1 MSKPAY
7 TSPLQLNNK
16 GQSMTDYT
24 QVPNK
29 LIMLKIPPAEK
40 AILLVIARFT
50 YGYQRIQCEMSLAQ
64 IAEYTDLSRRTVY
77 KLVAD
82 LEKKG
87 FLSVVRGKA
96 DGINTLNSY
105 QLIDSYSGE
114 NISLPRENSSLGVG
128 KNLHWGRENIS
139 PSKESIKENNNIPP
153 IVPPR
158 GDVSDESL
166 ASQSVEVETV
176 EPVELDSKPVEL
188 DSKPVEL
195 DSKPV
200 ELDSKPVELPAT
212 PKRTRAKRGEITEAT
227 ELAMKELINGCDC
240 KTVPKGYL
248 LSYLK
253 YRHTVIKK
261 PIKSTQGLQA
271 QINVLAA
278 LSSKEAMEAAIKYTM
293 DNEWIRIV
301 VPEGKA
307 PAKPD
312 AMVMPH
318 FDLSDGGTALQKW
331 AVKQGFRSAKGKET
345 AWDYLA
351 AIKVL
356 VAEKNGGAV

>member
-1 MSKPAY
+1 
-7 TSPLQLNNK
+7 
-16 GQSMTDYT
+16 MTDYT

-29 LIMLKIPPAEK
+29 LITLKIPPAEK

-82 LEKKG
+82 LENKG
-87 FLSVVRGKA
+87 FLSVIRGKA

-105 QLIDSYSGE
+105 QLIDLYSGE
-114 NISLPRENSSLGVG
+114 NISLPREEISLGVG
-128 KNLHWGRENIS
+128 KNLHGGRENIS
-139 PSKESIKENNNIPP
+139 PSKESIKENINNIPP

-158 GDVSDESL
+158 GDVSAQSL
-166 ASQSVEVETV
+166 ASQPPEIETA
-176 EPVELDSKPVEL
+176 EPVEP
-188 DSKPVEL
+188 
-195 DSKPV
+195 
-200 ELDSKPVELPAT
+200 DSKPVELPAT

-240 KTVPKGYL
+240 KQVPKGFL

-253 YRHTVIKK
+253 YRHAVIKK
-261 PIKSTQGLQA
+261 SVKSTQGLQA

-293 DNEWIRIV
+293 DNEWIKIV
-301 VPEGKA
+301 VPSASPKLSMRSPFCGINAAWKSHKADQPVKEDDPEEFARLLKEIESLQEEIDNVGK
-307 PAKPD
+307 
-312 AMVMPH
+312 
-318 FDLSDGGTALQKW
+318 
-331 AVKQGFRSAKGKET
+331 
-345 AWDYLA
+345 
-351 AIKVL
+351 
-356 VAEKNGGAV
+356 

>member
-1 MSKPAY
+1 MSLPAY
-7 TSPLQLNNK
+7 TTPLQLNNK
-16 GQSMTDYT
+16 TGQSMTDYT

-29 LIMLKIPPAEK
+29 LITLKIPPAEK
-40 AILLVIARFT
+40 AVLLVIARFT
-50 YGYQRIQCEMSLAQ
+50 YGYQRIQCELSISQ
-64 IAEYTDLSRRTVY
+64 IADYASISRRSAFNIIAV
-77 KLVAD
+77 
-82 LEKKG
+82 LEKNG

-96 DGINTLNSY
+96 DGINTMNSY
-105 QLIDSYSGE
+105 QIIDLYSGAE
-114 NISLPRENSSLGVG
+114 FALPSANNSLGVVQ
-128 KNLHWGRENIS
+128 NLHRGSAEFA
-139 PSKESIKENNNIPP
+139 PSKESIKENINNIPP

-166 ASQSVEVETV
+166 AGQTIELVETV
-176 EPVELDSKPVEL
+176 IEPVGF
-188 DSKPVEL
+188 
-195 DSKPV
+195 
-200 ELDSKPVELPAT
+200 DSKPVELPAT
-212 PKRTRAKRGEITEAT
+212 PKRTRAKRGEVTEST
-227 ELAMKELINGCDC
+227 ELAMKELINDCDC
-240 KTVPKGYL
+240 KQVPKGYL

-278 LSSKEAMEAAIKYTM
+278 LSSKEEMEAAIKYTM

-301 VPEGKA
+301 VPAGQAAKA
-307 PAKPD
+307 D
-312 AMVMPH
+312 ALVMPH

-331 AVKQGFRSAKGKET
+331 AVKQGFRAAKGKET

-356 VAEKNGGAV
+356 VAEKNRGAA